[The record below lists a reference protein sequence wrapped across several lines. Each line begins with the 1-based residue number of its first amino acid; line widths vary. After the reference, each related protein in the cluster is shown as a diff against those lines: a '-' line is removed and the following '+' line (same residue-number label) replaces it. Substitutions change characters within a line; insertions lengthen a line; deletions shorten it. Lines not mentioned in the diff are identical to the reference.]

1 MYCTIIL
8 RLFLQYLTD
17 IEDMINRWPIMLKS
31 KLVIPNNFI
40 SLERKMLDEILY
52 EVDSNDM
59 PRQLLQSVLSPL

>member
-17 IEDMINRWPIMLKS
+17 IEDLISRWPSMLTS
-31 KLVIPNNFI
+31 TLVIPNNFI